1 MPLDSI
7 YTMKGVVVLKT
18 EHSDKYMK
26 LGLRI
31 AYFRKMKG
39 FTQEQL
45 AEKLG
50 KSAGYIGAVEATNV
64 ERAISLDMLFDIADL
79 LGVPAYKFL
88 QFDDEEALTV

>member
-1 MPLDSI
+1 
-7 YTMKGVVVLKT
+7 
-18 EHSDKYMK
+18 MK

-64 ERAISLDMLFDIADL
+64 DRAISIDTLFDIADL
-79 LGVPAYKFL
+79 LGIPAYKFL
-88 QFDDEEALTV
+88 QFDDTE